1 MDLNQFLLIIK
12 ARRATICV
20 TFAITVLVAVAV
32 TLMLPKVYKA
42 SATFIVNSSYVDPVT
57 GVQMQGMLLPAYLNT
72 QVDVITSHS
81 TALRVVKALGLAD
94 DPKSQ
99 AAFASK
105 AHGRGDI
112 NDWLADLLLHGLK
125 VDASQQSNGIT
136 ISFPS
141 DDPKKSADLTNA
153 FVDAYVE
160 TSIDLKTQPAKQ
172 TAAWYAKQIKELRVS
187 VEAAKSRLSDYQN
200 QYGVVLGSDQ
210 NKQASDQ
217 LQAIVAQ
224 HALAQ
229 AQGYDDASKAAHAGG
244 DSAGATADPVVQSIS
259 TALAEAQ
266 ATVSRLAQTEGV
278 NNPEYQSAVAA
289 VDSLRQRL
297 SNQIAMVHHSVQT
310 NAAVSKQSEAALR
323 DAVSAVQKKVLA
335 DKEVQDRGQIL
346 VSDVDDAE
354 KLYATAVSSYKQNDL
369 MSKAEQTDVSVLNRA
384 FVPNVP
390 AGPSVMLSLLVSA
403 AVGAL
408 LGLGYA
414 VALELMDRKVRSEQ
428 DLAGIAGLPLL
439 GRVVSQSASSNKPF
453 GWWHKHS
460 VQG

>member
-187 VEAAKSRLSDYQN
+187 VEAAKGRLADYQN

-217 LQAIVAQ
+217 LQAIVTQ

-229 AQGYDDASKAAHAGG
+229 AQGYGDASKAAHGG
-244 DSAGATADPVVQSIS
+244 DSAGATADPVVQAIS
-259 TALAEAQ
+259 TSLAEAQ
-266 ATVSRLAQTEGV
+266 ANVSRLAQTEGA

-297 SNQIAMVHHSVQT
+297 NNQIATVHHSAQT
-310 NAAVSKQSEAALR
+310 TAAVSKQSEAALR
-323 DAVSAVQKKVLA
+323 DAVSVVQKKVLA

-354 KLYATAVSSYKQNDL
+354 KLYATAVSSYKQNEL

-408 LGLGYA
+408 LGIGYA
-414 VALELMDRKVRSEQ
+414 LALELMDRKVRSEQ

-439 GRVVSQSASSNKPF
+439 GLVVSQSASSNKPF
-453 GWWHKHS
+453 GWWNKHS

>member
-1 MDLNQFLLIIK
+1 MDLNQFLLILK
-12 ARRATICV
+12 ARRATISL

-42 SATFIVNSSYVDPVT
+42 SATFVVNSSYVDPVT
-57 GVQMQGMLLPAYLNT
+57 GVQMQGMLLPAYVNT

-81 TALRVVKALGLAD
+81 TALRVVKALDLAA
-94 DPKSQ
+94 DPKNQ

-112 NDWLADLLLHGLK
+112 SDWLADGLLHGLK
-125 VDASQQSNGIT
+125 VEASQQSNGIT

-141 DDPKKSADLTNA
+141 DDPKKSADMTNA

-187 VEAAKSRLSDYQN
+187 VEAAKGRLADYQN

-217 LQAIVAQ
+217 LQAIVTQ

-229 AQGYDDASKAAHAGG
+229 AQGYGDASKAAHGG
-244 DSAGATADPVVQSIS
+244 DSAGATADPVVQAIS
-259 TALAEAQ
+259 TSLAEAQ
-266 ATVSRLAQTEGV
+266 ANVSRLAQTEGA

-297 SNQIAMVHHSVQT
+297 NNQIAAVHHSAQT

-323 DAVSAVQKKVLA
+323 DAVSVVQKKVLA

-354 KLYATAVSSYKQNDL
+354 KLYATAVSSYKQNEL

-408 LGLGYA
+408 LGIAYA
-414 VALELMDRKVRSEQ
+414 LALELMDRKIRSEQ

-439 GRVVSQSASSNKPF
+439 GLVVSQSASSNKPF
-453 GWWHKHS
+453 GWWNKHS